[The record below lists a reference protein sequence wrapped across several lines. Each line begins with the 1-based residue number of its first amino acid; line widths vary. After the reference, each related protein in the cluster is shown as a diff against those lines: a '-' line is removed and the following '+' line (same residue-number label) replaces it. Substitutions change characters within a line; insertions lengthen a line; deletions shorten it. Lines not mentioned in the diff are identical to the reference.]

1 MDVNELIERIDLAE
15 YVSQYTDL
23 EVIGNELWGLSPLK
37 NENTPSFSIRN
48 DSNIFYDFSSGQGGT
63 IINFVMAYN
72 NCSFGKAIEILKQYA
87 GISDDVNAEH
97 VTQLD
102 ATKIA
107 KMFRTKEIKRKESN
121 PRILPDDYM
130 SRYKW
135 DEEKLKPWLDE
146 GISLESM
153 KKYGVKYDQFSNRIV
168 FPIRDM
174 TGRIINVSGRTLDPD
189 YKRKGLRKYTYFQG
203 FGGGLNTFYG
213 YYENQ
218 KEIKDKG
225 EIILFEGAKS
235 VLKAD
240 AWGAY
245 NTSAVLTSHL
255 SQFQME
261 QLIKLGVDVVVGFD
275 EGVDIPA
282 DKKIRK
288 LIPYTRVYYMFDF
301 NRLLDSKDAPVDKG
315 YDVFM
320 ELYKNRR
327 RLL

>member
-37 NENTPSFSIRN
+37 DEKTPSFSIRN

-63 IINFVMAYN
+63 VINFVMAYN
-72 NCSFGKAIEILKQYA
+72 NCSFGKAIEILKRYA
-87 GISDDVNAEH
+87 GITEDVNAEC
-97 VTQLD
+97 VTQLE

-135 DEEKLKPWLDE
+135 DKRKLKPWFDE
-146 GISLESM
+146 GISWGSM
-153 KKYGVKYDQFSNRIV
+153 EKFMVRYDQFSNRIV

-174 TGRIINVSGRTLDPD
+174 QGRIINVSGRTLDPD
-189 YKRKGLRKYTYFQG
+189 YKQKKLRKYTYFNG
-203 FGGGLNTFYG
+203 FGGGLNTLYG
-213 YYENQ
+213 FYENQ
-218 KEIKDKG
+218 QSIKNKG

-240 AWGAY
+240 SWG
-245 NTSAVLTSHL
+245 TSNSAAVLTSHL

-275 EGVDIPA
+275 EGIDIPS
-282 DKKIRK
+282 DKRIRK
-288 LIPYTRVYYMFDF
+288 LIPYVKVYYMFDF
-301 NRLLDSKDAPVDKG
+301 DRLLDDKDAPVDKG
-315 YDVFM
+315 KDVF
-320 ELYKNRR
+320 EQLYANKR